1 MNDKNECNTCDYLKD
16 RLNEYMTHLEKMY
29 KIIDKNITQINK
41 QKRFEKF
48 LILCGLLLLSI
59 ILLFKIFF

>member
-16 RLNEYMTHLEKMY
+16 RLNEYMTHSEKMY

-48 LILCGLLLLSI
+48 LIFGLFLLST